1 MSMGLKYKGGFCS
14 LNNTL
19 YEVEIYRE
27 GYTGVASGIAFSDD
41 PLQIEWSEADKL
53 EPVQSSKAILQLY
66 SDTDRQFIDLYT
78 VQAGSIRLDVY
89 RNGSLYW
96 SGTLDPELYEEPFA
110 YKADYGVTLTFA
122 DMAIL
127 DRLNWSKTGFMTLR
141 EVITEALIQTRIR
154 YGATEEHISTRLSQY
169 NTDNILDVISV
180 NLSNF
185 FDEDGEPLS
194 LREVLD
200 ETLRPF
206 GLRLIQKGG
215 KIVIYD
221 LNEIYTAFNQQ
232 TVTWDSDDS
241 TLAVDRVYNNVKLT
255 FSPYEKTTMIKGEV
269 DPKSVPGDGFIIR
282 VDCTKG
288 STGNLIAPDGFKMA
302 LSDTG
307 KGLIKS
313 DKAKFFRID
322 PVYSGEASA
331 GIAWTVII
339 KNNYDGDINRLQAA
353 TPTIGDLLLKV
364 PETSYLG
371 YVGLN
376 RNKYKLKLTMQ
387 LLFDPRYNPFENAS
401 QQNYGKAFDNQKN
414 RANYAYVPFILTLRD
429 VDGKALLHWQ
439 NHEVKD
445 GNSYVRKN
453 CDWFPGEGAW
463 GDAWMCWYQ
472 GNRSNE
478 SGLGGWQ
485 GNKQIIGYYR
495 GDLPVLFDKMDM
507 AEYIDLPTV
516 SGWLELQIG
525 AGVPTYDYKSDSSWQ
540 IRQEVYNDCR
550 WILYKEPKIELVNK
564 YSKSLDTEDIEH
576 NAWINRSA
584 KEELKIETIL
594 GTLKE
599 PSPVA
604 QGQLFKTADKSV
616 QNSFFR
622 AGVTDCLERLLI
634 GTAYSNYSTRHNTLS
649 GTTALLPS
657 FGTYTDTNEPGKY
670 LLLSETQHLRDD
682 ESEILMV
689 QFEAD
694 NFEGVEFNETV

>member
-1 MSMGLKYKGGFCS
+1 
-14 LNNTL
+14 
-19 YEVEIYRE
+19 
-27 GYTGVASGIAFSDD
+27 
-41 PLQIEWSEADKL
+41 
-53 EPVQSSKAILQLY
+53 
-66 SDTDRQFIDLYT
+66 
-78 VQAGSIRLDVY
+78 
-89 RNGSLYW
+89 
-96 SGTLDPELYEEPFA
+96 
-110 YKADYGVTLTFA
+110 
-122 DMAIL
+122 
-127 DRLNWSKTGFMTLR
+127 
-141 EVITEALIQTRIR
+141 
-154 YGATEEHISTRLSQY
+154 
-169 NTDNILDVISV
+169 
-180 NLSNF
+180 
-185 FDEDGEPLS
+185 
-194 LREVLD
+194 
-200 ETLRPF
+200 
-206 GLRLIQKGG
+206 
-215 KIVIYD
+215 
-221 LNEIYTAFNQQ
+221 
-232 TVTWDSDDS
+232 
-241 TLAVDRVYNNVKLT
+241 
-255 FSPYEKTTMIKGEV
+255 
-269 DPKSVPGDGFIIR
+269 
-282 VDCTKG
+282 
-288 STGNLIAPDGFKMA
+288 
-302 LSDTG
+302 
-307 KGLIKS
+307 
-313 DKAKFFRID
+313 
-322 PVYSGEASA
+322 
-331 GIAWTVII
+331 
-339 KNNYDGDINRLQAA
+339 
-353 TPTIGDLLLKV
+353 
-364 PETSYLG
+364 
-371 YVGLN
+371 
-376 RNKYKLKLTMQ
+376 MQ

-576 NAWINRSA
+576 NAWINRFA

-604 QGQLFKTADKSV
+604 LGQLFKTADKSV